1 MEPLIEAYLSGNEK
15 RLRQLVLSGADVNR
29 PMREYPG
36 DILLEPC
43 LAKNTR
49 LVKFLL
55 SHGARPT
62 GKLLSD
68 LIGYSGVLS
77 VRYLARLLRRLLKA
91 GAAPNAQERG
101 HTLLWWAAES
111 GEPRT
116 RDNAR
121 LASVL
126 LQFGADPNLRAD
138 PCKGDY
144 NPQETPLLRAA
155 YCNQTAMLIKL
166 LKYGADINT
175 VDNYGRNA
183 LFYAAMGM
191 GRLPVYKCLVRH
203 HIDLQHRLPDGT
215 SITDYMRN
223 LSPFVSGQAD
233 AYLIGCGAPRPTIP
247 RAKLCPNL

>member
-68 LIGYSGVLS
+68 LIGYSGVWP

-91 GAAPNAQERG
+91 GADPNAQERG

-126 LQFGADPNLRAD
+126 LQFGSDPNLRAD
-138 PCKGDY
+138 PCKGGTTTHKKR
-144 NPQETPLLRAA
+144 PF
-155 YCNQTAMLIKL
+155 C
-166 LKYGADINT
+166 
-175 VDNYGRNA
+175 GRRIATKRLCSLNC
-183 LFYAAMGM
+183 LNMGQ
-191 GRLPVYKCLVRH
+191 
-203 HIDLQHRLPDGT
+203 I
-215 SITDYMRN
+215 
-223 LSPFVSGQAD
+223 
-233 AYLIGCGAPRPTIP
+233 
-247 RAKLCPNL
+247 

>member
-1 MEPLIEAYLSGNEK
+1 MVG
-15 RLRQLVLSGADVNR
+15 R
-29 PMREYPG
+29 
-36 DILLEPC
+36 
-43 LAKNTR
+43 
-49 LVKFLL
+49 
-55 SHGARPT
+55 
-62 GKLLSD
+62 
-68 LIGYSGVLS
+68 
-77 VRYLARLLRRLLKA
+77 
-91 GAAPNAQERG
+91 
-101 HTLLWWAAES
+101 
-111 GEPRT
+111 GEPRA

-121 LASVL
+121 LVSVL

-223 LSPFVSGQAD
+223 LSPFVSGQAE

-247 RAKLCPNL
+247 RAKLRPNL

>member
-55 SHGARPT
+55 SHGAQPT

-68 LIGYSGVLS
+68 LIGYSGVLP

-121 LASVL
+121 LVSVL
-126 LQFGADPNLRAD
+126 LQFGAD

-215 SITDYMRN
+215 SITDYMRS
-223 LSPFVSGQAD
+223 LSPFVSGQAE

>member
-55 SHGARPT
+55 SHGAQPT

-101 HTLLWWAAES
+101 HTLLWWAAASRVRATMRGWCLYCYNS
-111 GEPRT
+111 GRTPIFGRT
-116 RDNAR
+116 RAR
-121 LASVL
+121 GTTTHKKRP
-126 LQFGADPNLRAD
+126 F
-138 PCKGDY
+138 C
-144 NPQETPLLRAA
+144 
-155 YCNQTAMLIKL
+155 
-166 LKYGADINT
+166 
-175 VDNYGRNA
+175 GRRIATKRLCSLNC
-183 LFYAAMGM
+183 LNMGQ
-191 GRLPVYKCLVRH
+191 
-203 HIDLQHRLPDGT
+203 I
-215 SITDYMRN
+215 
-223 LSPFVSGQAD
+223 
-233 AYLIGCGAPRPTIP
+233 
-247 RAKLCPNL
+247 

>member
-1 MEPLIEAYLSGNEK
+1 MEPLIEAYLSGSEK
-15 RLRQLVLSGADVNR
+15 RLRQLVLAGADVNQ

-43 LAKNTR
+43 LAKNIR
-49 LVKFLL
+49 LVQFLL

-62 GKLLSD
+62 GALLAD
-68 LIGYSGVLS
+68 LIGYSGILPGW
-77 VRYLARLLRRLLKA
+77 YLARLLRRLLKA
-91 GAAPNAQERG
+91 EAAPNATERG

-111 GEPRT
+111 GDPLT

-126 LQFGADPNLRAD
+126 LKFGADPNMKNA
-138 PCKGDY
+138 PCKADY

-155 YCNQTAMLIKL
+155 YYNQPAMISKL
-166 LKYGADINT
+166 LHYGADINT

-203 HIDLQHRLPDGT
+203 HIDLQYRLPDGT
-215 SITDYMRN
+215 GITDYMRD
-223 LSPFVSGQAD
+223 LCPFVSAQAE
-233 AYLIGCGAPRPTIP
+233 AYLISYGAPRPTIP
-247 RAKLCPNL
+247 RAQLCPNL